1 MRRAPSKS
9 RRELYGGAAAVKGSF
24 GWQPVEGPLSD
35 DDVVV
40 ERLTSRYQAAF
51 ADYQYVVVKNAE
63 LNLTSGKLSP
73 QAQLEEELA
82 LDELDSAR
90 CALLNAAAQANP
102 TVH

>member
-1 MRRAPSKS
+1 M
-9 RRELYGGAAAVKGSF
+9 KGSF
-24 GWQPVEGPLSD
+24 GWQPVECPLSD
-35 DDVVV
+35 DDVV

-51 ADYQYVVVKNAE
+51 ADYQDVVVKNAE

-90 CALLNAAAQANP
+90 YALLNAAAHANP

>member
-1 MRRAPSKS
+1 M
-9 RRELYGGAAAVKGSF
+9 KGSF
-24 GWQPVEGPLSD
+24 GWQPVEGPLS
-35 DDVVV
+35 
-40 ERLTSRYQAAF
+40 EQNAL
-51 ADYQYVVVKNAE
+51 VVKNAE

-90 CALLNAAAQANP
+90 YALLNAAAQANP